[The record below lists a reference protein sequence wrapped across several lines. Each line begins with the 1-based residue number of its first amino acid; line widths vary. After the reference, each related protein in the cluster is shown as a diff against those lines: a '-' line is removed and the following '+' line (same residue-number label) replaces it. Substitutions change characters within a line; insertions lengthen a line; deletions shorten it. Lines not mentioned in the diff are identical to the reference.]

1 MANSKRDYYEVLGLS
16 RDASEEQIK
25 KAYRTLA
32 KKYHPDLNKDPD
44 APEKFK
50 EVQEAYEVL
59 SDPQK
64 KSTSDQY
71 GFEGLDSSGFNFNF
85 NGFGSAADFGFSDI
99 FDSFFGG
106 MGGMGSMGGRS
117 RSANAN
123 GPRKGEDSYLQVRI
137 SFMDSING
145 LSKTISL
152 DVEEQC
158 PDCLGSGARSKDDI
172 KVCPSCNGSGRV
184 VRQTNMF
191 GMAMQSQSTCP
202 DCHGTGKKIMKACS
216 KCRGSGYIKK
226 KVEVDLNIPAGIQ
239 SGQQLRIAGKGN
251 KGYNGGPNGDLYVEV
266 IVSADKHFVREGD
279 DILIEVPLSAVD
291 ATLGCKIDVPT
302 VYGDVEL
309 TVPAGTQPG
318 QKFRLRGKGVKNIR
332 SGYYGD
338 QYVIVDVVIPS
349 SISREEKELYT
360 KLKTAEGK
368 GKKNVFEKFRSTFK

>member
-1 MANSKRDYYEVLGLS
+1 MPTSNKRDYYEVLGLS
-16 RDASEEQIK
+16 KDANEEQIK

-32 KKYHPDLNKDPD
+32 KKYHPDLNKDAD

-64 KSTSDQY
+64 RSTYDQY
-71 GFEGLDSSGFNFNF
+71 GFAGLDDQGFNFNF
-85 NGFGSAADFGFSDI
+85 NGFGSAADFGFGDI
-99 FDSFFGG
+99 FDSIFG
-106 MGGMGSMGGRS
+106 GGMGSMGRGRS
-117 RSANAN
+117 QSAN
-123 GPRKGEDSYLQVRI
+123 GPRKGEDSYLQMRI
-137 SFMDSING
+137 SFMDAING
-145 LSKTISL
+145 LSKIISL

-172 KVCPSCNGSGRV
+172 KVCPTCKGTGRV
-184 VRQTNMF
+184 VRSTNMF

-202 DCHGTGKKIMKACS
+202 DCRGTGKKIVKPCS
-216 KCRGSGYIKK
+216 KCHGSGYVRK
-226 KVEVDLNIPAGIQ
+226 KVEVDLTIPAGIQ

-266 IVSADKHFVREGD
+266 IVDQDKHFVRDGD

-338 QYVIVDVVIPS
+338 QYVIIDVVIPS
-349 SISREEKELYT
+349 SLTREEKDLYG
-360 KLKTAEGK
+360 KLKSVESK
-368 GKKNVFEKFRSTFK
+368 GKKNIFEKFKNTFK